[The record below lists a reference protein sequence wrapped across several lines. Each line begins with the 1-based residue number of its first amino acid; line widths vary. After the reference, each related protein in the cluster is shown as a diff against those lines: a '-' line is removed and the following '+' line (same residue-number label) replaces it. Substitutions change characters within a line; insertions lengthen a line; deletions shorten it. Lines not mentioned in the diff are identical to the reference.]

1 MSHDDAEFDSA
12 PNSPIGDPF
21 AVLRAS
27 DTPGWDAPVAPDP
40 AFAARLRDRLE
51 RGVTLPKGILMSDA
65 SRPARFA
72 PGADTTIDNAVNAA
86 AVSAP
91 AASPVERPGA
101 LPYLTVRGARQAID
115 WYRDNLGAR
124 LRGEPIVMDDNRI
137 GHAELEI
144 GDGVLYLA
152 DESPDLGL
160 RGPQPGHVSVSL
172 MLPVADTD
180 EALAHAQRGGAAVT
194 REPYDAY
201 GTRSATIIDPFG
213 HRWMLTGPARTAVT
227 AERVRVGDIVYLSL
241 QTPDRERA
249 ARFYGAVLG
258 WEYDPETRQVT
269 NIGHRLGIFDG
280 DGYGTAGTLYCVYAV
295 EDFDRARAAILAA
308 GGRVGEISTVAR
320 DGYLVM
326 DAVDDQGVAFSVHV
340 PDPGE
345 TRGEQ
350 HPRTLGAMSYLT
362 VHTPDSARYRDFYG
376 TVMNWRFTPGR
387 IDDGWEVDGVHPQI
401 GISGGADRSLA
412 EPMWNVADIDEAV
425 DRVRAAG
432 GAVIEEPNR
441 QVYGAVA
448 RCTDDQGARF
458 YLGQLF

>member
-1 MSHDDAEFDSA
+1 MNHDDAEFDSA
-12 PNSPIGDPF
+12 PHPSIGDPF

-51 RGVTLPKGILMSDA
+51 RGVTLPKGILMSN
-65 SRPARFA
+65 
-72 PGADTTIDNAVNAA
+72 NAITESEAA
-86 AVSAP
+86 ISAP

-101 LPYLTVRGARQAID
+101 LPYLTVRGAQEAID
-115 WYRDNLGAR
+115 WYRENLGAR

-152 DESPDLGL
+152 DEFADLGL
-160 RGPQPGHVSVSL
+160 RAPQPGHVSVSL

-180 EALAHAQRGGAAVT
+180 EALIRAQRGGAAVT
-194 REPYDAY
+194 REPYDAH

-213 HRWMLTGPARTAVT
+213 HRWMLTGPARIAADV
-227 AERVRVGDIVYLSL
+227 EPVRVGDIVYLSL

-362 VHTPDSARYRDFYG
+362 IATPDSARYRDFYG
-376 TVMNWRFTPGR
+376 AVMNWRFTPGR

-401 GISGGADRSLA
+401 GIAGGADRSVA
-412 EPMWNVADIDEAV
+412 EPMWNVADVDEAV
-425 DRVRAAG
+425 ERVRAAG
-432 GAVIEEPNR
+432 GTVLEEPNR
-441 QVYGAVA
+441 QAYGAVA